1 MTSFGV
7 VVNLVYSLIPGC
19 SCPILQTMT
28 STIHTLCVLNPT
40 AGNGEPLQRWPRV
53 ASLMESF
60 GITCDLLS
68 RYEESPGAQVVRR
81 LEQEGAGRYAA
92 IVGVGGDGTHSN
104 VMNALMAF
112 RSSRPEITLPPYAM
126 IPMGTG
132 NSIAKSFGLDSH
144 EDIFTSDLRRAVATI
159 RYGADYLMD
168 LGRLDQA
175 WFVNALTIGLDSS
188 ILREHNRRKE
198 EMSKVPLLRR
208 LIRGNLLYTWCAGV
222 RLWRQRLIEAQIDVD
237 GNPWYSG
244 TVVNLVINNTRVYA
258 GEFVLCPDAFAND
271 GLLEVVVIAGH
282 TDYLK
287 KYLLSFR
294 THPRQIR
301 TMPERFR
308 RESAMKQG
316 KRIEVRLS
324 RPEPAQF
331 DGEELP
337 ASVRFEVEVA
347 PRALRIKIPA
357 EPV

>member
-1 MTSFGV
+1 
-7 VVNLVYSLIPGC
+7 
-19 SCPILQTMT
+19 MT
-28 STIHTLCVLNPT
+28 STIHTLCVLNPM
-40 AGNGEPLQRWPRV
+40 AGSGVALRRWPRV
-53 ASLMESF
+53 AALMKSL

-68 RYEESPGAQVVRR
+68 GYEESPGAQVIHR
-81 LEQEGAGRYAA
+81 LEREGTKCYAA

-112 RSSRPEITLPPYAM
+112 RSFRPAVELPPYAM

-132 NSIAKSFGLDSH
+132 NSIAKSFGLNSR
-144 EDIFTSDLRRAVATI
+144 EDFFVGDLRRAVATI

-175 WFVNALTIGLDSS
+175 WFANALTIGLDSS

-198 EMSKVPLLRR
+198 EMSRVPLLSR
-208 LIRGNLLYTWCAGV
+208 LIKGNLLYSWCVGA
-222 RLWRQRLIEAQIDVD
+222 RFWRQHLIEARIEVD
-237 GNPWYSG
+237 GKPWYSG
-244 TVVNLVINNTRVYA
+244 DVVNLVVNNTRVYA

-271 GLLEVVVIAGH
+271 GLLEVVAIAGH

-294 THPRQIR
+294 THPRQIQ
-301 TMPERFR
+301 TMPERFSR
-308 RESAMKQG
+308 DSAMTRG
-316 KRIEVRLS
+316 RRINVRLS
-324 RPEPAQF
+324 RPEPAQC

-337 ASVRFEVEVA
+337 PNIQFEVEVV

-357 EPV
+357 EPA

>member
-1 MTSFGV
+1 MQVLRIMS
-7 VVNLVYSLIPGC
+7 
-19 SCPILQTMT
+19 

-40 AGNGEPLQRWPRV
+40 AGSGEALQRWPRV
-53 ASLMESF
+53 AALMESF

-68 RYEESPGAQVVRR
+68 RDEELPGIQVVRR
-81 LEQEGAGRYAA
+81 LEREGADRYAA

-112 RSSRPEITLPPYAM
+112 RLAKPAFAVPPYAM

-159 RYGADYLMD
+159 RYGADYHMD
-168 LGRLDQA
+168 LGRLGQT

-198 EMSKVPLLRR
+198 EMSQVPLLRR
-208 LIRGNLLYTWCAGV
+208 LIRGNLLYTCCAGV
-222 RLWRQRLIEAQIDVD
+222 RLWRQHLIEAQIDVD
-237 GNPWYSG
+237 GKPWYSG

-294 THPRQIR
+294 THPRQLQ

-316 KRIEVRLS
+316 KRIEVRLT

-337 ASVRFEVEVA
+337 AGVRFEVEVA
-347 PRALRIKIPA
+347 PRALCIKIPV
-357 EPV
+357 EPA